1 MFTWNRVR
9 SHALV
14 KESTKEVFS
23 LVLLCTDRRPIF
35 LHFGKYIR
43 DSMSQIPSTY
53 GRHET
58 AKDLEDVE
66 IRGPYRLAEANE
78 DPTTFLPVVLKNGDT
93 APTAGL
99 RVVDERTK
107 GHLYVG
113 ITNLTELPLVYVLYQ
128 TVPEFW
134 GVLQPGRRAFRY
146 LHWINTYNI
155 VCYPFT
161 GNNEPTIHTHPP
173 NRLAPNYVSL
183 IAAASSYAFS
193 HGASAAAAGTA
204 LAAVAAIVKS
214 PVTFGLTAE
223 STVAPTMLNNPT
235 FLAAFSRATAQVHS
249 GDPFKANGQCF
260 HIVGGIQR
268 DQTFGEWREMQM
280 TWQT

>member
-1 MFTWNRVR
+1 MICSCFVLNLRLYPRPRKTLKTSRFGDLTDLPKQMKTPQPFFQSSWVWFFPQ
-9 SHALV
+9 
-14 KESTKEVFS
+14 KST
-23 LVLLCTDRRPIF
+23 PI
-35 LHFGKYIR
+35 LIHFK
-43 DSMSQIPSTY
+43 
-53 GRHET
+53 
-58 AKDLEDVE
+58 
-66 IRGPYRLAEANE
+66 
-78 DPTTFLPVVLKNGDT
+78 LKNGDT
-93 APTAGL
+93 APSAGL

-128 TVPEFW
+128 SVPEFW
-134 GVLQPGRRAFRY
+134 GVLQPGQRAFRY
-146 LHWINTYNI
+146 LHWFNAYNL

-173 NRLAPNYVSL
+173 YRLAPNYVSL

-193 HGASAAAAGTA
+193 HGASAATAGTA
-204 LAAVAAIVKS
+204 LAAVASIVKS
-214 PVTFGLTAE
+214 PITYGLAAE

-235 FLAAFSRATAQVHS
+235 FLAAFNRATALVHS

-260 HIVGGIQR
+260 HIVGGIQK
-268 DQTFGEWREMQM
+268 DQAFGGWREMQM